1 MDRKPLLAKEVANE
15 LRCSQRQVYDLF
27 DEGQLEGYRIGRAIR
42 IYADSV
48 TGFMD
53 RNSNVKTPVAVD
65 PGLTFTNTLPT
76 VKPLTQQHPNLPPP
90 QRQTKGPV
98 AFGLRHLRL

>member
-1 MDRKPLLAKEVANE
+1 MDSKPLLAKEVANE

-42 IYADSV
+42 IHAWSV
-48 TGFMD
+48 NDFID
-53 RNSNVKTPVAVD
+53 RNSNKKAPVALD
-65 PGLTFTNTLPT
+65 PGLTFTNTLPA
-76 VKPLTQQHPNLPPP
+76 VKPLTQQHPNPPTP
-90 QRQTKGPV
+90 QRPTKGPV